1 MAIMGAIVK
10 FSHVDW
16 NNVLVPKSSKGFKS
30 LLRLPVETKS
40 ESGGS
45 INEEINLWFGL
56 SLVENAAY
64 ISTI

>member
-1 MAIMGAIVK
+1 M
-10 FSHVDW
+10 
-16 NNVLVPKSSKGFKS
+16 VPKSSKGFKL

-45 INEEINLWFGL
+45 INEEIKLWFGL

-64 ISTI
+64 ISTILGERKAVLGFPG

>member
-1 MAIMGAIVK
+1 MAMMGAIVK
-10 FSHVDW
+10 FSHVDL
-16 NNVLVPKSSKGFKS
+16 NNVLVPKSSKRFKS

-56 SLVENAAY
+56 SLVENAST